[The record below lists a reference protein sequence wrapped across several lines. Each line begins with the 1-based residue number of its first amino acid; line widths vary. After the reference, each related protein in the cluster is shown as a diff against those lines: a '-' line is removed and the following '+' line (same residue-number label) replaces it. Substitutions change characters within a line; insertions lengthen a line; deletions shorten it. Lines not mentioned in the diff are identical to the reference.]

1 MSQSSELPPA
11 ARSLWMQETLARE
24 SGTGTALLGSR
35 KVDVCVVGGGLT
47 GLWTAIRAKEQDPS
61 LDVAVL
67 EADVCGSG
75 ASGVNGGFA
84 MTWWPKVKTLAK
96 VMGTSDALRMAAASE
111 AAVRDIGDFCR
122 RHGIDAAFKPSGW
135 LWAATNTSQM
145 DSWQATLDH
154 LAALGAEPFKE
165 MSAAEVAE
173 MSGSDQH
180 LGGVFEAGVA
190 TIQPAGL
197 VRGLRAA
204 AIAAGIHVWEHSPMT
219 GLHRGTEGVTLT
231 SPGGTLLAQRVA
243 LATSAWLA
251 RFREIRRHLI
261 VLGSDVIATAPVPR
275 LLEGSALPEGLAIS
289 DSRRLVHYY
298 RSTDDGRIVFGK
310 GGGRLAFRGRIDRE
324 EWSRNSRPADVHAHL
339 TRMYPATANTDITH
353 AWSGPVDYSSD
364 ALPFFGRLGGDP
376 RVVYGVGFSGNGV
389 GPSGLGGRIMAS
401 LLLGADDEWSNSPM
415 VRKPKMW
422 LPPEPIRYVGGRVVR
437 TALASKEVAEDS
449 GRKPSR
455 VATFLASLDPTSF
468 VG

>member
-1 MSQSSELPPA
+1 MSPLSDPTPA
-11 ARSLWMQETLARE
+11 ARSLWMQEALAGE
-24 SGTGTALLGSR
+24 SDTRARLLGSR
-35 KVDVCVVGGGLT
+35 KVDACIVGGGLT
-47 GLWTAIRAKEQDPS
+47 GLWTALRVKKQEPS
-61 LDVAVL
+61 LEVAVL
-67 EADVCGSG
+67 EADICGSG

-96 VMGTSDALRMAAASE
+96 VMGTDDALRMAAASE
-111 AAVRDIGDFCR
+111 TAVQDIGHFCR
-122 RHGIDAAFKPSGW
+122 RRGIDAAFKPSGW
-135 LWAATNTSQM
+135 LWAATNPSQM
-145 DSWQATLDH
+145 NSWQATLDH
-154 LAALGAEPFKE
+154 LAGLGAEPFKQL
-165 MSAAEVAE
+165 SAVEVAE

-190 TIQPAGL
+190 TIQPASL
-197 VRGLRAA
+197 VRGLRSA

-219 GLHRGTEGVTLT
+219 GLHRGPEGVTLST
-231 SPGGTLLAQRVA
+231 FDGTVLAQRVA

-261 VLGSDVIATAPVPR
+261 VLGSDVVATAPIPR

-324 EWSRNSRPADVHAHL
+324 EWSKNSRPADVHAHL
-339 TRMYPATANTDITH
+339 TRMYPATANADITH

-401 LLLGADDEWSNSPM
+401 LLLDADDEWSNSPM

-422 LPPEPIRYVGGRVVR
+422 LPPEPIRYVGGRMVR
-437 TALASKEVAEDS
+437 TALVSKEVAEDS
-449 GRKPSR
+449 GGKPSR